1 LLIFAVWN
9 KIRHRTKT
17 ASIRKSPI
25 RRVEM
30 DIAMVGL
37 GVMGRNLVL
46 NMADHGFSVVG
57 YDRDESK
64 VAALRKEGQGKKV
77 EAVSSPDDIVAK
89 LSKPRAVMMLVPAG
103 KPVDS
108 VIRDMLPRLEP
119 GDFLIDGGNSHFTD
133 TDLRAK
139 TLAEKGLKFIGVG
152 ISGGE
157 SGARHGPSM
166 MPGGDAQAY
175 ERVRP
180 ILEACA
186 AKVNGEPC
194 VTHLGP
200 GSAGHY
206 VKMVHNGIEYG
217 LMQLIS
223 ETYALMKLGLGLSD
237 DELHEVYKEWNQGE
251 LGSFLL
257 EITAQ
262 IFCQV
267 DDKTG
272 QRLVDVILDAAKQ
285 KGTGMWTS
293 QDAMALQVP
302 TPTIDI
308 AVSMRDLSAM
318 KSERE
323 AASRQAKR
331 PSGKLDG
338 DRKQFIQQ
346 LRGAFYASMIMTY
359 AQGMAQLR
367 QASQAYN
374 YGLDPEAIAR
384 IWRGG
389 CIIRAAVLEDIR
401 RAFKA
406 RRDLPN
412 LLIDAQLGG
421 EVAKRQDDLRSVCR
435 AAAQSGI
442 PAPALMVSLAYFDGY
457 HSSWLPANLIQAQRD
472 CFGAHTYERVDEKGT
487 FHTEWRID
495 GE

>member
-1 LLIFAVWN
+1 
-9 KIRHRTKT
+9 
-17 ASIRKSPI
+17 
-25 RRVEM
+25 M

-37 GVMGRNLVL
+37 GVMGRNLAL

-57 YDRDESK
+57 YDRDETK
-64 VAALRKEGQGKKV
+64 VEALRKEGQRKKV
-77 EAVSSPDDIVAK
+77 EAVSNADDLVAK

-108 VIRDMLPRLEP
+108 VIRDMLPRLEQ
-119 GDFLIDGGNSHFTD
+119 GDFLIDGGNSHYTD

-139 TLAEKGLKFIGVG
+139 TLAEKGLRFIGVG

-157 SGARHGPSM
+157 RGARHGPSM
-166 MPGGDAQAY
+166 MPGGDPESYQ
-175 ERVRP
+175 RVRP
-180 ILEACA
+180 IFEACA
-186 AKVNGEPC
+186 AKVGNEPC

-223 ETYALMKLGLGLSD
+223 ETYALMKLGLGLND
-237 DELHEVYKEWNQGE
+237 DDLHQVYDEWNRGE
-251 LGSFLL
+251 LNSFLL

-272 QRLVDVILDAAKQ
+272 KPLIDVILDAAKQ

-293 QDAMALQVP
+293 QDAMSLQVP

-308 AVSMRDLSAM
+308 AVSMRDLSSI

-323 AASRQAKR
+323 AASRVLRGPSRR
-331 PSGKLDG
+331 PAR
-338 DRKQFIQQ
+338 DRDSFLKQ
-346 LRGAFYASMIMTY
+346 LRGALYASMIMTY

-367 QASQAYN
+367 SASQAYS
-374 YGLDPEAIAR
+374 YGLNLEAVAR

-389 CIIRAAVLEDIR
+389 CIIRAALLEDIR
-401 RAFKA
+401 RAFSSQP
-406 RRDLPN
+406 DLSN
-412 LLIDAQLGG
+412 LLLDRQLGDLVV
-421 EVAKRQDDLRSVCR
+421 ERQDDLRAVCCS
-435 AAAQSGI
+435 AAELGI
-442 PAPALMVSLAYFDGY
+442 PAPGLMVSLGYFDGY

-472 CFGAHTYERVDEKGT
+472 CFGAHTYERVDEKGS
-487 FHTEWRID
+487 FHTEWRV
-495 GE
+495 EE

>member
-1 LLIFAVWN
+1 
-9 KIRHRTKT
+9 
-17 ASIRKSPI
+17 
-25 RRVEM
+25 M

-64 VAALRKEGQGKKV
+64 VAALKQEGAGKKV
-77 EAVSSPDDIVAK
+77 EAVSNPDDLVAK

-108 VIRDMLPRLEP
+108 VIRDMLPRLAA

-139 TLAEKGLKFIGVG
+139 TLSEKGLQFIGVG

-157 SGARHGPSM
+157 QGARHGPSM
-166 MPGGDAQAY
+166 MPGGDPKSY

-180 ILEACA
+180 IFEACA
-186 AKVNGEPC
+186 AKVDGEPC
-194 VTHLGP
+194 VAHLGP

-223 ETYALMKLGLGLSD
+223 ETYALMKLGLGLND
-237 DELHEVYKEWNQGE
+237 DDLHEVYDEWNRGE
-251 LGSFLL
+251 LSSFLL
-257 EITAQ
+257 EITANIFRQ
-262 IFCQV
+262 I

-272 QRLVDVILDAAKQ
+272 KRLVDVILDAAKQ

-308 AVSMRDLSAM
+308 AVSMRDLSSI
-318 KSERE
+318 KSERQ
-323 AASRQAKR
+323 AASRVLRGPSQKLAK
-331 PSGKLDG
+331 
-338 DRKQFIQQ
+338 DRKTFVKQ
-346 LRGAFYASMIMTY
+346 LRGALYASMVLTY
-359 AQGMAQLR
+359 AQGMSQLR
-367 QASQAYN
+367 RASEAYG
-374 YGLDPEAIAR
+374 YGLDPETVAR

-389 CIIRAAVLEDIR
+389 CIIRAALLEDIR
-401 RAFKA
+401 HAFKA
-406 RRDLPN
+406 KSDLPN
-412 LLIDAQLGG
+412 LLLDASLG
-421 EVAKRQDDLRSVCR
+421 EAVMKRQVDLRAVCC
-435 AAAQSGI
+435 AAAEAGI
-442 PAPALMVSLAYFDGY
+442 PAPGMMVSLGYFDGY
-457 HSSWLPANLIQAQRD
+457 HSEWLPANLIQAQRD

-487 FHTEWRID
+487 FHTEWRVS
-495 GE
+495 E

>member
-1 LLIFAVWN
+1 
-9 KIRHRTKT
+9 
-17 ASIRKSPI
+17 
-25 RRVEM
+25 M

-46 NMADHGFSVVG
+46 NMADHGFSVIG
-57 YDRDESK
+57 YDRDEAK
-64 VAALRKEGQGKKV
+64 VAELRKEGQGKKV
-77 EAVSSPDDIVAK
+77 EAVSDPNLLVAK
-89 LSKPRAVMMLVPAG
+89 LTKPRAVMMLVPAG

-108 VIRDMLPRLEP
+108 VISDMLTRLEP

-139 TLAEKGLKFIGVG
+139 TLAAKGLKFIGVG

-157 SGARHGPSM
+157 RGARLGPSM
-166 MPGGDAQAY
+166 MPGGDPTAY

-186 AKVNGEPC
+186 AKVGNDPC

-223 ETYALMKLGLGLSD
+223 EAYALMKLGLGLND
-237 DELHEVYKEWNQGE
+237 DELHKVFDEWNRAE
-251 LGSFLL
+251 LNSFLV
-257 EITAQ
+257 EITAD

-267 DDKTG
+267 DQKTG
-272 QRLVDVILDAAKQ
+272 KRLVDVILDAAKQ

-302 TPTIDI
+302 TPTIDL
-308 AVSMRDLSAM
+308 AVSMRDLSSI
-318 KSERE
+318 KSERQ
-323 AASRQAKR
+323 AASRVLHGPSQKINR
-331 PSGKLDG
+331 P
-338 DRKQFIQQ
+338 RETFIKQ
-346 LRGAFYASMIMTY
+346 LRGALYASTIMTY

-367 QASQAYN
+367 RASQAYN
-374 YGLDPEAIAR
+374 YNLNLEAVAR

-389 CIIRAAVLEDIR
+389 CIIRAALLEDIR
-401 RAFKA
+401 RAFNA
-406 RRDLPN
+406 NADLPN
-412 LLIDAQLGG
+412 LLVDHHLG
-421 EVAKRQDDLRSVCR
+421 EQVMQRQDDLRAVCC
-435 AAAQSGI
+435 AAAESGI
-442 PAPALMVSLAYFDGY
+442 PAPGMMVSLGYFDGY
-457 HSSWLPANLIQAQRD
+457 HADWLPANLIQAQRD

-487 FHTEWRID
+487 FHTEWRAVD
-495 GE
+495 

>member
-1 LLIFAVWN
+1 
-9 KIRHRTKT
+9 
-17 ASIRKSPI
+17 
-25 RRVEM
+25 M

-57 YDRDESK
+57 YDRDQAK
-64 VAALRKEGQGKKV
+64 VDALRKEGQGKKV
-77 EAVSSPDDIVAK
+77 EAVSNPDDLVGK
-89 LSKPRAVMMLVPAG
+89 LTKPRAVMMLVPAG

-108 VIRDMLPRLEP
+108 VISDMLTRLEP

-157 SGARHGPSM
+157 RGARLGPSM
-166 MPGGDAQAY
+166 MPGGDAKAY

-180 ILEACA
+180 IFEACA
-186 AKVNGEPC
+186 AKVSGEPC

-217 LMQLIS
+217 IMQLIS
-223 ETYALMKLGLGLSD
+223 ETYALMKLGLGLND
-237 DELHEVYKEWNQGE
+237 DELHQVYDEWNRGE
-251 LGSFLL
+251 LNSFLV
-257 EITAQ
+257 EITAD

-272 QRLVDVILDAAKQ
+272 KRLVDVILDAAKQ

-293 QDAMALQVP
+293 QDAMSLQVP

-308 AVSMRDLSAM
+308 AVAMRDISSI
-318 KSERE
+318 KSERQ
-323 AASRQAKR
+323 AASRVLHGPSQKFGR
-331 PSGKLDG
+331 PRDTFLK
-338 DRKQFIQQ
+338 Q
-346 LRGAFYASMIMTY
+346 LRGALYASMIMTY

-367 QASQAYN
+367 RASQAYS
-374 YGLDPEAIAR
+374 YGLNPEAVAR

-389 CIIRAAVLEDIR
+389 CIIRAALLEDIR
-401 RAFKA
+401 RAFSA
-406 RRDLPN
+406 QSDLPN
-412 LLIDAQLGG
+412 LLMDKQLG
-421 EVAKRQDDLRSVCR
+421 ELVMQRQDDLRAVCC
-435 AAAQSGI
+435 AAAESGI
-442 PAPALMVSLAYFDGY
+442 PAPGMMASLGYFDAY
-457 HSSWLPANLIQAQRD
+457 HSQWLPANLIQAQRD
-472 CFGAHTYERVDEKGT
+472 CFGAHTYERVDEKGS
-487 FHTEWRID
+487 FHTEWRAVD
-495 GE
+495 